1 MISDHIGMIAKL
13 GVEKEVAKGRLKI
26 VRLVSYPSDKAT
38 KVGPANERT
47 YATPNG
53 RTYLSWPSS

>member
-26 VRLVSYPSDKAT
+26 VRLVSYPSDKAL
-38 KVGPANERT
+38 KWD
-47 YATPNG
+47 
-53 RTYLSWPSS
+53 SQ